1 MENVLLLKQYKL
13 ILSSRLLAVCF
24 LPREQLCKTSLVHW
38 MKFYKKV
45 IISFPLHILNFCVRD
60 SATTTSV
67 HNVLLKLQCHVR
79 IIQYCV
85 IHFRL
90 PLEIQKNCIAL
101 FRWNITASGRW
112 RLLSKLNCTQYAISE
127 LPNKPASLTQCLK
140 HNHLINRKM
149 SLCGFPWKLYFHE
162 KMSAWNNFEKEDII
176 IVFRKWF
183 CLIGSALLLPHS
195 VDRAWLLLSSL

>member
-1 MENVLLLKQYKL
+1 MQNFACSLDE
-13 ILSSRLLAVCF
+13 ILQKGYYLVSS
-24 LPREQLCKTSLVHW
+24 S
-38 MKFYKKV
+38 Y
-45 IISFPLHILNFCVRD
+45 SNFCVRD
-60 SATTTSV
+60 AATTTSE
-67 HNVLLKLQCHVR
+67 HNVLLKLQCHSR

-140 HNHLINRKM
+140 HNHLINTKM